1 MLYQSPLETSN
12 IRSRVPI
19 VATNIAV
26 INWGSLLGFPHEW
39 GDASNVGQY
48 LVASVSIQSD
58 FPVYGE
64 ANIEN
69 LLDEISMVFIQS
81 DFPACGEQ
89 NLFWTSFLTT
99 LFPFSL
105 VSPLMGRKFERQVQ
119 DPNGSNVSIQSDFP
133 VDGEFHFYFYVATE
147 PEVSIQSDFPFDG
160 ESSRREPCLAR
171 IPGGKS
177 TQLFFILNKVQ
188 IFAIST

>member
-1 MLYQSPLETSN
+1 
-12 IRSRVPI
+12 
-19 VATNIAV
+19 
-26 INWGSLLGFPHEW
+26 LGFPHEW
-39 GDASNVGQY
+39 GDASNVSQY

-81 DFPACGEQ
+81 DFPVCGEQ

-133 VDGEFHFYFYVATE
+133 VDGE
-147 PEVSIQSDFPFDG
+147 
-160 ESSRREPCLAR
+160 SSFRDPCWAR
-171 IPGGKS
+171 ISDSKL